1 MFSVAVHIAAT
12 SEWGGASRKKK
23 KKHKPMSFL
32 KMEEPR
38 LRKSEKTLR
47 I

>member
-1 MFSVAVHIAAT
+1 VAVHIAAT
-12 SEWGGASRKKK
+12 SEWGGASRKK